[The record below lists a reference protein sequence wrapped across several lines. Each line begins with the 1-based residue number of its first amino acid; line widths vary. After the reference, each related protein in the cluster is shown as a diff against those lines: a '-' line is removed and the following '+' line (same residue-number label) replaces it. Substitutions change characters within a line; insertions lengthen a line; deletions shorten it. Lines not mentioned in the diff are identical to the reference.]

1 MYQDSN
7 KKMKKNFLLA
17 FIGGS
22 GVYKVEEL
30 KNQKWIKIN
39 TPWGPPSDKILTG
52 TVDNNKVLFLPR
64 HGRSH
69 IYNPS
74 EINYRAN
81 IYALKKLGA
90 TDIISLSACGSLKE
104 ELSPGTFILV
114 DQFIDR
120 TIARKKTFFEEG
132 IVAHVPMSNPTS
144 KSIRKA
150 CAEVLRELKIKY
162 KNKGTYIAIEGPQFS
177 TKAESENYRKQKIDV
192 IGMTNMPEA
201 KLAREAE
208 IRYATVAMVT
218 DYDCWHSKHDEVDV
232 EKIIQILNKNS
243 KNAKSLVKNVINVLP
258 KYINKE
264 KDPAENILDKSI
276 ITQKK
281 NWNIKTKQKLDV
293 ILKRYLEKN

>member
-1 MYQDSN
+1 
-7 KKMKKNFLLA
+7 MKNFFLLA

-22 GVYKVEEL
+22 GIYQIEEL
-30 KNQKWIKIN
+30 RNQKWIKVS
-39 TPWGPPSDKILTG
+39 TPWGSPSDKILTG
-52 TVDNNKVLFLPR
+52 RVDGNKVLFLPR

-69 IYNPS
+69 VYNPS

-104 ELSPGTFILV
+104 TLSPGTFVLV
-114 DQFIDR
+114 DQFIDK
-120 TIARKKTFFEEG
+120 TILRKKTFFEKG
-132 IVAHVPMSNPTS
+132 IVAHVPMANPTS
-144 KSIRKA
+144 RLIRNA
-150 CAEVLRELKIKY
+150 CVEVLKKLKIKHQ
-162 KNKGTYIAIEGPQFS
+162 NKGTYIAMEGPQFS
-177 TKAESENYRKQKIDV
+177 TKAESEIYRKQKIDV

-232 EKIIQILNKNS
+232 EQIIKTLNKNS
-243 KNAKSLVKNVINVLP
+243 NNAKSLVKNIINVLP

-281 NWNIKTKQKLDV
+281 DWNKKTKKKLDV

>member
-1 MYQDSN
+1 MEN
-7 KKMKKNFLLA
+7 LFLLA

-22 GVYKVEEL
+22 GIYQIEEL
-30 KNQKWIKIN
+30 RNKKWIKVS
-39 TPWGPPSDKILTG
+39 TPWGSPSDKILTG
-52 TVDNNKVLFLPR
+52 TVDDNKVLFLPR

-69 IYNPS
+69 EYNPS

-104 ELSPGTFILV
+104 TLSPGTFVLV
-114 DQFIDR
+114 DQFIDK
-120 TIARKKTFFEEG
+120 TILRKKTFFEEG
-132 IVAHVPMSNPTS
+132 IVAHVSMANPTS
-144 KSIRKA
+144 KFIRNA
-150 CAEVLRELKIKY
+150 CVEVLKKLKIKHQ
-162 KNKGTYIAIEGPQFS
+162 NKGTYIAMEGPQFS
-177 TKAESENYRKQKIDV
+177 TKAESKIYRKQKIDV

-218 DYDCWHSKHDEVDV
+218 DYDCWYSKHDEVDV
-232 EKIIQILNKNS
+232 EQIIKTLNKNS
-243 KNAKSLVKNVINVLP
+243 NNAKSLVKNIINVLP

-281 NWNIKTKQKLDV
+281 DWNKKTKKKLDV

>member
-1 MYQDSN
+1 
-7 KKMKKNFLLA
+7 MKKSFLLA

-22 GVYKVEEL
+22 GIYQIEDL
-30 KNQKWIKIN
+30 KNKKWINVN
-39 TPWGPPSDKILTG
+39 TPWGKPSDKILTG
-52 TVDNNKVLFLPR
+52 IVNNRKVLFLPR
-64 HGRSH
+64 HGRNH

-104 ELSPGTFILV
+104 RLSPGTFVLV
-114 DQFIDR
+114 DQFIDK
-120 TIARKKTFFEEG
+120 TLIRKKTFFEEG
-132 IVAHVPMSNPTS
+132 IVAHVSMANPTS
-144 KSIRKA
+144 EILRNA
-150 CAEVLRELKIKY
+150 CEEVLKKLKIKY
-162 KNKGTYIAIEGPQFS
+162 QRRGTYLAMEGPQFS
-177 TKAESENYRKQKIDV
+177 SKAESESYRKQKIDV

-218 DYDCWHSKHDEVDV
+218 DYDCWHKKHDDVDV
-232 EKIIQILNKNS
+232 EQIINTLNKNS
-243 KNAKSLVKNVINVLP
+243 NNAKALVKNIIDVVSKHITR
-258 KYINKE
+258 K
-264 KDPAENILDKSI
+264 KDFTENILDKSI

-281 NWNIKTKQKLDV
+281 HWNKKSKKKLNE

>member
-1 MYQDSN
+1 
-7 KKMKKNFLLA
+7 MKNIFLLA

-22 GVYKVEEL
+22 GIYDIEEL
-30 KNQKWIKIN
+30 ENQQWIKVN

-52 TVDNNKVLFLPR
+52 TVGGIKVLFLPR
-64 HGRSH
+64 HGRKH

-74 EINYRAN
+74 EVNYRAN

-104 ELSPGTFILV
+104 ELSPGTFVLV
-114 DQFIDR
+114 DQFIDK
-120 TIARKKTFFEEG
+120 TIVRKKTFFEKG

-144 KSIRKA
+144 KLVRDA
-150 CAEVLRELKIKY
+150 CEEVLKKLKIKH
-162 KNKGTYIAIEGPQFS
+162 KNIGTYIAMEGPQFS
-177 TKAESENYRKQKIDV
+177 TKAESESYRKQNIDV

-218 DYDCWHSKHDEVDV
+218 DYDCWYSQHDDVDV
-232 EKIIQILNKNS
+232 EQIIKTLNKNS
-243 KNAKSLVKNVINVLP
+243 NNAKSLVRNIVNVLP
-258 KYINKE
+258 KYITKE

-276 ITQKK
+276 ITQKQ
-281 NWNIKTKQKLDV
+281 NWNKKTKKKLDI

>member
-1 MYQDSN
+1 MT
-7 KKMKKNFLLA
+7 KNFLLA

-22 GVYKVEEL
+22 GIYQIEEL
-30 KNQKWIKIN
+30 KNPKWIKVT
-39 TPWGPPSDKILTG
+39 TPWGHPSDRILMG
-52 TVDNNKVLFLPR
+52 IIDNNKVLFLPR

-104 ELSPGTFILV
+104 NLSPGTFVLV
-114 DQFIDR
+114 DQFIDK

-132 IVAHVPMSNPTS
+132 IVAHVPMSEPTS
-144 KSIRKA
+144 KFIRDA
-150 CAEVLRELKIKY
+150 CVEVLKKLKIKY
-162 KNKGTYIAIEGPQFS
+162 QNKGTYIAMEGPQFS
-177 TKAESENYRKQKIDV
+177 TRAESKSYRKQKMDV

-218 DYDCWHSKHDEVDV
+218 DYDSWNSNKAEVDI
-232 EKIIQILNKNS
+232 EQIIKILNKNS
-243 KNAKSLVKNVINVLP
+243 KNAKSLVKNIVNVLP
-258 KYINKE
+258 KYINKV

-281 NWNIKTKQKLDV
+281 NRNKEIKKKLGV

>member
-1 MYQDSN
+1 MT
-7 KKMKKNFLLA
+7 KNFLLA

-22 GVYKVEEL
+22 GVYQIEEL
-30 KNQKWIKIN
+30 KNQKWIN
-39 TPWGPPSDKILTG
+39 VSTPWGAPSDKILNG
-52 TVDNNKVLFLPR
+52 TINNNKVLFLPR

-81 IYALKKLGA
+81 IYALKELGA

-104 ELSPGTFILV
+104 NLSPGTFVLV
-114 DQFIDR
+114 DQFIDK
-120 TIARKKTFFEEG
+120 TFTRKKTFFEEG
-132 IVAHVPMSNPTS
+132 IVAHVPMANPTS
-144 KSIRKA
+144 KLIRNA
-150 CAEVLRELKIKY
+150 SVEVLKKLKIKHQ
-162 KNKGTYIAIEGPQFS
+162 NKGTYIAMEGPQFS
-177 TKAESENYRKQKIDV
+177 TKAESESYRKQKIDV

-218 DYDCWHSKHDEVDV
+218 DYDCWHSKYDEVDV
-232 EKIIQILNKNS
+232 KQIIQTLNKNS
-243 KNAKSLVKNVINVLP
+243 NNAKSLVKNIINVLP
-258 KYINKE
+258 NYINKG

-281 NWNIKTKQKLDV
+281 DWNKKTKRKLDV
-293 ILKRYLEKN
+293 ILKRYLERN

>member
-1 MYQDSN
+1 MAKS
-7 KKMKKNFLLA
+7 FLLA

-22 GVYKVEEL
+22 GLYQIEDL
-30 KNQKWIKIN
+30 KNQKWINIK
-39 TPWGPPSDKILTG
+39 TPWGSPSDRILSG
-52 TVDNNKVLFLPR
+52 TVNNNKVLFLPR

-104 ELSPGTFILV
+104 NLSPGTFVLV
-114 DQFIDR
+114 DQFIDK
-120 TIARKKTFFEEG
+120 TIGRKKTFFEEG
-132 IVAHVPMSNPTS
+132 IVAHLSMANPTS
-144 KSIRKA
+144 KLVRDA
-150 CAEVLRELKIKY
+150 CVEVLKKLKIKHQ
-162 KNKGTYIAIEGPQFS
+162 NKGTYIAMEGPQFS
-177 TKAESENYRKQKIDV
+177 TKAESESYRKQNIDV

-218 DYDCWHSKHDEVDV
+218 VYDCWHSKHDDVDV
-232 EKIIQILNKNS
+232 EQIIKTLNKNS
-243 KNAKSLVKNVINVLP
+243 NKAKFLVKNIINVLP

-264 KDPAENILDKSI
+264 NDPAENILDKSI

-281 NWNIKTKQKLDV
+281 NWNKKTKKKL
-293 ILKRYLEKN
+293 

>member
-1 MYQDSN
+1 MT
-7 KKMKKNFLLA
+7 KNFLLA

-22 GVYKVEEL
+22 GIYQIEEL
-30 KNQKWIKIN
+30 KNPKWIKVT
-39 TPWGPPSDKILTG
+39 TPWGHPSDRILMG
-52 TVDNNKVLFLPR
+52 IIDNNKVLFLPR

-104 ELSPGTFILV
+104 NLSPGTFVLV
-114 DQFIDR
+114 DQFIDK

-132 IVAHVPMSNPTS
+132 IVAHVPMSEPTS
-144 KSIRKA
+144 KFIRDA
-150 CAEVLRELKIKY
+150 CVEVLKKLKIKY
-162 KNKGTYIAIEGPQFS
+162 QNKGTYIAMEGPQFS
-177 TKAESENYRKQKIDV
+177 TRAESKSYRKQKMDV

-218 DYDCWHSKHDEVDV
+218 DYDSWNSKKAEVDI
-232 EKIIQILNKNS
+232 EQIIKILNKNS
-243 KNAKSLVKNVINVLP
+243 KNAKSLVKNIVNVLP
-258 KYINKE
+258 KYINKV

-281 NWNIKTKQKLDV
+281 NWNKEIKKKLGV